1 MKYIGLNEL
10 RDMFKEF
17 YVAKGH
23 FARGSFSLV
32 PSGDKSLLLINS
44 GMAPMKPYFSGLETP
59 PAKRMV
65 TCQKCL
71 RTGDLENVG
80 HTARHGTFF
89 EMLGSFSFGDY
100 FKKESLI
107 WGWEFCTEVL
117 GFPIDRLWASIYE
130 DDDEAYDIWVN
141 DVGIAPERV
150 VRMGKEDNFWEI
162 GVGPCG
168 PCSEVY
174 FDRGEKYGCGS
185 ADCRPG
191 CECDRYVEFW
201 NHVFTQF
208 NRDEE
213 GNYTPLAHPNIDT
226 GMGLER
232 VACIL
237 QDTDSIFDVDTIRAI
252 RDEVTRVS
260 GVEYKNGAAQTD
272 VSIRIITDHIRS
284 VTFLISDGVIPSN
297 EGRGYVLRRLLRR
310 AAVHGRKLG
319 ITETFLASL
328 ADKVI
333 EVSGKE
339 YVEIAENSAAIKKII
354 QVEEDRFGVTIDQGY
369 ELLDRYIE
377 QMKAGN
383 ERVLSGEVVF
393 KLYDTH
399 GFNPELTREILEE
412 YGFGID
418 EDGYQAELRRQQ
430 ELSRS
435 NIKISQDEA
444 WSEIERVLADLP
456 KSVFAGYDRLSAQGR
471 VLRILAD
478 GVEVREAAEGSKVAV
493 VLDETPFYAES
504 GGQSSDSGEL
514 VTQTGARAKI
524 THVSKAHDVFVHMVE
539 VTGGTLKF
547 GDEVTSS
554 FEPVR
559 RNRTARNHTAT
570 HLLHKALRVVL
581 GDHVRQAGSSVD
593 PDQLR
598 FDFTHYEGL
607 TAEQITEVEG
617 IVGRVID
624 EFRPVTTAI
633 MTQAEAKENGAIA
646 LFDEKYGDTVRVVE
660 VADFSKE
667 LCGGTHV
674 ENSGQIGA
682 FKIVSE
688 ASVSSGTRRIEAI
701 TGSNLLT
708 PLARGEAV
716 LRDISAA
723 LKTRPDNLVERVNTV
738 TAEVQSLKKTV

>member
-10 RDMFKEF
+10 RDLFREF

-23 FARGSFSLV
+23 FARESFSLV

-44 GMAPMKPYFSGLETP
+44 GMAPMKPFFAGLETP
-59 PAKRMV
+59 PSKRMV

-80 HTARHGTFF
+80 YTARHGTFF
-89 EMLGSFSFGDY
+89 EMLGSFSFGEY

-117 GFPIDRLWASIYE
+117 GMPVDKLWASIYE
-130 DDDEAYDIWVN
+130 DDDDAYEIWVN
-141 DVGIAPERV
+141 DVGIDPARV

-162 GVGPCG
+162 GTGPCG

-174 FDRGEKYGCGS
+174 FDRGEKFGCGS

-208 NRDEE
+208 NRDEN

-226 GMGLER
+226 GLGLER
-232 VACIL
+232 LACIM
-237 QDTDSIFDVDTIRAI
+237 QDTDSIFDVDTIRTI
-252 RDEVTRVS
+252 LTEVTRLS
-260 GVEYKNGAAQTD
+260 GVEYRNGEAKTD

-319 ITETFLASL
+319 IEGTFLASL

-333 EVSGKE
+333 EVSGGEYKE
-339 YVEIAENSAAIKKII
+339 IIENSASIKKII
-354 QVEEDRFGVTIDQGY
+354 QVEEDRFAVTIDQGY
-369 ELLDRYIE
+369 ELLDGYIAK
-377 QMKAGN
+377 MKAEGTN
-383 ERVLSGEVVF
+383 VLSGDIVF

-412 YGFGID
+412 HGMDID
-418 EDGYQAELRRQQ
+418 EDGYKAELKRQQ
-430 ELSRS
+430 ETSRS
-435 NIKISQDEA
+435 NMKVSEDAA
-444 WSEIERVLADLP
+444 WSENDQIIIDLP
-456 KSVFAGYDRLSAQGR
+456 KTEFVGYETLTAKGRALRLISGKEAVTEASAGERAG
-471 VLRILAD
+471 
-478 GVEVREAAEGSKVAV
+478 V
-493 VLDETPFYAES
+493 VLDRTPFYAEG
-504 GGQSSDSGEL
+504 GGQSSDLGILE
-514 VTQTGARAKI
+514 TADARARVI
-524 THVSKAHDVFVHMVE
+524 HVSKVHDVFIHQVE
-539 VTGGTLKF
+539 VLSGVLKF
-547 GDEVTSS
+547 GDEVTGTV
-554 FEPVR
+554 EAVL

-570 HLLHKALRVVL
+570 HLLHKALRLTL

-593 PDQLR
+593 PDELR

-607 TAEQITEVEG
+607 NAEQLEAVEQT
-617 IVGRVID
+617 VNRAID
-624 EFRPVTTAI
+624 EFRPVKTAL
-633 MTQAEAKENGAIA
+633 MTQAEAKEYGAIA

-660 VADFSKE
+660 VDGFSTE

-682 FKIVSE
+682 FKIVS
-688 ASVSSGTRRIEAI
+688 
-701 TGSNLLT
+701 
-708 PLARGEAV
+708 
-716 LRDISAA
+716 
-723 LKTRPDNLVERVNTV
+723 
-738 TAEVQSLKKTV
+738 